1 VEQPPKYLE
10 PITPDPNAPK
20 APRAERIEYPVSRR
34 LERMRA
40 FSKLLD
46 SQFPL
51 FGNFRIGIDPIIGL
65 IPGIGDFIASSLSVW
80 LIYEAARLGLQK
92 RILAF
97 MTCNVMMEAIFG
109 TVPLL
114 GTAVDAVWKANVR
127 NMRLV
132 EKYYRPTMKERSR
145 TRLVFFLLIVLFFIY
160 GTIALAFYT
169 LVAWL
174 AALFGPIFS
183 FTL

>member
-1 VEQPPKYLE
+1 MA
-10 PITPDPNAPK
+10 INM
-20 APRAERIEYPVSRR
+20 ERRFNRGAADRTDR
-34 LERMRA
+34 LWFARLLA
-40 FSKLLD
+40 DLLD
-46 SQFPL
+46 QRFTIPGTSI
-51 FGNFRIGIDPIIGL
+51 RIGLDPIISL

-145 TRLVFFLLIVLFFIY
+145 TKLVFFLLTALFFIY

-174 AALFGPIFS
+174 VAVFGPIFS
-183 FTL
+183 FSP

>member
-1 VEQPPKYLE
+1 
-10 PITPDPNAPK
+10 
-20 APRAERIEYPVSRR
+20 
-34 LERMRA
+34 MRA

-80 LIYEAARLGLQK
+80 LIYDAARLGLQK
-92 RILAF
+92 RILAL
-97 MTCNVMMEAIFG
+97 MTLNVMLEALFG
-109 TVPLL
+109 AVPIL
-114 GTAVDAVWKANVR
+114 GNAVDAVWKANVR

-132 EKYYRPTMKERSR
+132 EKYYHPTMKERS
-145 TRLVFFLLIVLFFIY
+145 FAKLLLFVITALFFVY
-160 GTIALAFYT
+160 GTVALALYT
-169 LVAWL
+169 LVAWIV
-174 AALFGPIFS
+174 ALFGPIFS

>member
-1 VEQPPKYLE
+1 MEQPPKYLE
-10 PITPDPNAPK
+10 STTPDPNAPK
-20 APRAERIEYPVSRR
+20 AERIEYPVSRR

-92 RILAF
+92 RILAL

-174 AALFGPIFS
+174 VALFGPIFS
-183 FTL
+183 FKL